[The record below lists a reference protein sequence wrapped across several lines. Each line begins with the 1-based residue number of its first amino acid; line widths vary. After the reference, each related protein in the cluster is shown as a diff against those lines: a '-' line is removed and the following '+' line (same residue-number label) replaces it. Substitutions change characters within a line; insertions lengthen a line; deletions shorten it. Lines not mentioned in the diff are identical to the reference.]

1 MVILDLFK
9 IQNGNF
15 EDRDRVQWC
24 TTKYQHNIDYVDVE
38 TKQFGNVIFTTMK

>member
-15 EDRDRVQWC
+15 EEGDSC
-24 TTKYQHNIDYVDVE
+24 ATKYQLDIV
-38 TKQFGNVIFTTMK
+38 